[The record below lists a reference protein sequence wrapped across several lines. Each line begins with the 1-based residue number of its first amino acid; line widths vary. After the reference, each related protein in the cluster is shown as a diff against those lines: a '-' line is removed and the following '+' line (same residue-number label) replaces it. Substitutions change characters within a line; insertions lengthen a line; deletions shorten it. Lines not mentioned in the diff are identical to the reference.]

1 MFQWPQLLTSP
12 WTATAALLV
21 SLCFG
26 LISVITALHQTYFLN
41 ALSFRRNPVEQARR
55 IIGAAAG
62 QPQLRVRTMGVFI
75 WQLPQLAL
83 CYSIFALYI
92 GLTIIVTHPLL
103 RQDRWGDEWKVSHL

>member
-1 MFQWPQLLTSP
+1 MLTSP

-26 LISVITALHQTYFLN
+26 LISVITALHQTYFLT
-41 ALSFRRNPVEQARR
+41 ALSFRRDPVEQARR

-92 GLTIIVTHPLL
+92 GLTIIVTDPLL

>member
-1 MFQWPQLLTSP
+1 MLTSP

-41 ALSFRRNPVEQARR
+41 ALSFRPDPVEQARR

-62 QPQLRVRTMGVFI
+62 
-75 WQLPQLAL
+75 
-83 CYSIFALYI
+83 
-92 GLTIIVTHPLL
+92 
-103 RQDRWGDEWKVSHL
+103 